1 MQRYPLQRRRARK
14 LVFLVAAIA
23 LLLWLAEMAM
33 VPGGPIWLPPALGVV
48 VGVLWLGAASIL
60 FGPVRHVIVN
70 DDAITTPAPFGR
82 SETIRYGEIAQLGE
96 QDIAGDR
103 FFTMTG
109 AGKRAWFA
117 RSRIGDAAY
126 EEIVALVHER
136 CGLPRQTI
144 EPLPEARAID

>member
-1 MQRYPLQRRRARK
+1 MLSGGGLMA
-14 LVFLVAAIA
+14 LDGGTATWWSFVF
-23 LLLWLAEMAM
+23 
-33 VPGGPIWLPPALGVV
+33 
-48 VGVLWLGAASIL
+48 
-60 FGPVRHVIVN
+60 VIVGAGVFVSGLTGLAYPTRDVIVD

-96 QDIAGDR
+96 QDVAGDR

-109 AGKRAWFA
+109 SGKRAWIA
-117 RSRIGDAAY
+117 RSRLGDATY

-144 EPLPEARAID
+144 APLPEARAID